1 MARLVLA
8 FLVSTVAASG
18 ALAASIT
25 NAGEGTV
32 MLTVVENGTKV
43 NVAIDAGATETMC
56 ASGCFVTLPNGDRIG
71 LVGDETVEIKNG
83 AALIK

>member
-8 FLVSTVAASG
+8 LLVSAAAASG

-32 MLTVVENGTKV
+32 TLTVVEKGTKV

-56 ASGCFVTLPNGDRIG
+56 PAGCFVTLPNGDRIG
-71 LVGDETVEIKNG
+71 LVGNETVEIKNG

>member
-8 FLVSTVAASG
+8 LLVSAAAASG

-32 MLTVVENGTKV
+32 TLTVVEKGAKV
-43 NVAIDAGATETMC
+43 NVAIDAGTTESMC
-56 ASGCFVTLPNGDRIG
+56 PAGCFITLPNGDRIG
-71 LVGDETVEIKNG
+71 LVGNETVEIKNG

>member
-1 MARLVLA
+1 
-8 FLVSTVAASG
+8 
-18 ALAASIT
+18 
-25 NAGEGTV
+25 

>member
-8 FLVSTVAASG
+8 FLVSTAAASG

>member
-8 FLVSTVAASG
+8 LLVSAAAASG

-32 MLTVVENGTKV
+32 TLTVVEKGAKV
-43 NVAIDAGATETMC
+43 NVAIDAGATESMC
-56 ASGCFVTLPNGDRIG
+56 PAGCFITLPNGDRIG
-71 LVGDETVEIKNG
+71 LVGNETVEIKNG

>member
-8 FLVSTVAASG
+8 LLVSAAAVSG

-32 MLTVVENGTKV
+32 TLTVVEKGTKV

-56 ASGCFVTLPNGDRIG
+56 PAGCFVTLPNGDRIG
-71 LVGDETVEIKNG
+71 LVGNETVEIKNG

>member
-8 FLVSTVAASG
+8 LLVAAATASG

-25 NAGEGTV
+25 NAGEATV
-32 MLTVVENGTKV
+32 TLTIVEDGTKT
-43 NVAIDAGATETMC
+43 NVAIDAGATEAMC
-56 ASGCFVTLPNGDRIG
+56 PKGCFVTLPNGDRIG
-71 LVGDETVEIKNG
+71 LVGNESVEIKNG